1 MDAMRGS
8 RRRFVTSLVAGAS
21 TLVLGFDPVRR
32 SWVTSAS
39 ATTTIVTI
47 PGLTPGSLFVD
58 TATLTQFADD
68 FGHIVHNMPIAVL
81 KPASVNDVVVAVKF
95 CRTHGIKVA
104 ARGQGHS
111 TAGQAQCLAGLV
123 IDSSTLNKIE
133 QIGTGFA
140 VLQAGVTWLEFLK
153 ESIPL
158 GQKPAVITGLTGLSV
173 GGTIS
178 MGGIGPASFRYG
190 AIVDNVIELE
200 VVTGDGVLRTCS
212 ATQNPFLFSTV
223 VGGVGQFGIIVRA
236 KVALV
241 SVQAQARSY
250 LINYFD
256 FPTFFGDMN
265 TLVSANKVDGVF
277 ALIVPNPAPFGGP
290 WIYQINAVKNFPPG
304 PPAQPPNDADILAG
318 LHIPA
323 SGPPLG
329 LIKSDSSTLAYD
341 TQVDGLFAFLAT
353 PPPNGPGLGGLP
365 HVWGD
370 VFLPASKTEAFVPT
384 ALAAITPAELG
395 IVLAPGVATGFI
407 LLFPVKNMFP
417 KAIAFRLP
425 NEKHVYLFDV
435 LTSGLLPADPN
446 YASNQ
451 IAKARTRFE
460 NARAVGGTLYP
471 IGSTPM
477 SKEDWERQYGL
488 LYPIFSAAKEIF
500 DPAHIL
506 TPGPGIF

>member
-1 MDAMRGS
+1 MDTMRGS
-8 RRRFVTSLVAGAS
+8 RRRFVTGLAAAAG

-39 ATTTIVTI
+39 AATLSI
-47 PGLTPGSLFVD
+47 PGLTPGTLFVD
-58 TATLTQFADD
+58 SATLTAFADD

-81 KPASVNDVVVAVKF
+81 KPASVQDVVVTVQF
-95 CRTHGIKVA
+95 CRRHGIQVA

-111 TAGQAQCLAGLV
+111 TAGQSQVLAGLV
-123 IDSSTLNKIE
+123 IDSATLNKIE
-133 QIGTGFA
+133 EIGPGFA
-140 VLQAGVTWLEFLK
+140 VLQAGVTWLEFLAQ
-153 ESIPL
+153 SIPL
-158 GQKPAVITGLTGLSV
+158 GQKPAVITGFTGLSV

-178 MGGIGPASFRYG
+178 MGGIGAASFRHG
-190 AIVDNVIELE
+190 AIVDNVLELE

-212 ATQNPFLFSTV
+212 PTVDPFLFAAV
-223 VGGVGQFGIIVRA
+223 VGGVGQFAIIVRA

-241 SVQAQARSY
+241 EVLPQARSY
-250 LINYFD
+250 VINYID
-256 FPTFFGDMN
+256 FPTFFADMN

-277 ALIVPNPAPFGGP
+277 ALIAPNPAAPFGGP
-290 WIYQINAVKNFPPG
+290 WVYQINAVKNFTAG
-304 PPAQPPNDADILAG
+304 SPPNDADILTG
-318 LHIPA
+318 LHIP
-323 SGPPLG
+323 GPPFG
-329 LIKSDSSTLAYD
+329 LTTTDSTTFAYD

-370 VFLPASKTEAFVPT
+370 VFLPASQTEAFVPA
-384 ALAAITPAELG
+384 ALAAISPAELG
-395 IVLAPGVATGFI
+395 IVLAPGLATGFI

-425 NEKHVYLFDV
+425 NEKNVFLFDV
-435 LTSGLLPADPN
+435 LTSGVLPPDPT
-446 YASNQ
+446 YAATQ
-451 IAKARTRFE
+451 IAKARARFVA
-460 NARAVGGTLYP
+460 ARAVGGTLYP

-477 SKEDWERQYGL
+477 SKEDWEQQYGL
-488 LYPIFSAAKEIF
+488 LYPVFVAAKEVF

>member
-1 MDAMRGS
+1 
-8 RRRFVTSLVAGAS
+8 
-21 TLVLGFDPVRR
+21 
-32 SWVTSAS
+32 
-39 ATTTIVTI
+39 
-47 PGLTPGSLFVD
+47 
-58 TATLTQFADD
+58 
-68 FGHIVHNMPIAVL
+68 
-81 KPASVNDVVVAVKF
+81 VNDVVAAVQF

-111 TAGQAQCLAGLV
+111 TLGQSQVAAGLV

-140 VLQAGVTWLEFLK
+140 IVQAGVTWFDFLAK
-153 ESIPL
+153 SIPDGAPS
-158 GQKPAVITGLTGLSV
+158 GQKPAVITGFTGLSV

-212 ATQNPFLFSTV
+212 ATENPFLFAAV

-241 SVQAQARSY
+241 GVQGQARSY
-250 LINYFD
+250 LINYVD

-265 TLVSANKVDGVF
+265 TLVSAGKVDGVY
-277 ALIVPNPAPFGGP
+277 ALIVPNVPPNSPAGTLPPPGAP
-290 WIYQINAVKNFPPG
+290 WVYQINAVKNFAASSPPV
-304 PPAQPPNDADILAG
+304 DSDILAG
-318 LHIPA
+318 LHIP
-323 SGPPLG
+323 GPPLG
-329 LIKSDSSTLAYD
+329 LVPPVNFPTFIYD
-341 TQVDGLFAFLAT
+341 TLVDQLFATF
-353 PPPNGPGLGGLP
+353 PPFIANLP

-370 VFLPASKTEAFVPT
+370 VFLPASRTGTFVPA
-384 ALAAITPAELG
+384 ALAALTPADLG
-395 IVLAPGVATGFI
+395 AAGFI

-425 NEKHVYLFDV
+425 NEKNVFLFDV
-435 LTSGLLPADPN
+435 LTSGALPPDSDYAAD
-446 YASNQ
+446 Q
-451 IAKARTRFE
+451 IDNARTRFE
-460 NARAVGGTLYP
+460 QARAVGGTLYP

-477 SKEDWERQYGL
+477 AIADWERQYGL
-488 LYPIFSAAKEIF
+488 LYPILSAAKEIF